1 MAYSQL
7 RELARHFAAGR
18 LPREEYL
25 RQRSALLDDMVA
37 GKVQPDYRDIV
48 APKASTPPM
57 PIIDVGDDEPEV
69 RRIPIILGAV
79 ALVAAVG
86 AGGYWYLRLQT
97 APPPAVV
104 AAAPVAE
111 SVTLV
116 RNFVRA
122 GDFSVTANEAFLGAW
137 MAMDDAGRAA
147 ARSDKSWTRLQ
158 SALRAAIRDQRSM
171 ATADSTGH
179 AGVQAAR
186 LEEFAQ
192 TIGVMLD

>member
-18 LPREEYL
+18 LAREEYQ
-25 RQRSALLDDMVA
+25 RQRGALLDDMVA

-48 APKASTPPM
+48 APKASTPPV

-104 AAAPVAE
+104 AAAPIAA

-116 RNFVRA
+116 RDFVRA
-122 GDFSVTANEAFLGAW
+122 GDFSMQANEAFIGAW
-137 MAMDDAGRAA
+137 LALDDSARAA
-147 ARSDKSWTRLQ
+147 ARADKSWSRL
-158 SALRAAIRDQRSM
+158 SVALRGAIRDQRSM
-171 ATADSTGH
+171 AAADSSGH
-179 AGVQAAR
+179 AAGQAAR
-186 LEEFAQ
+186 LQQFAQ
-192 TIGVMLD
+192 TIGVKVD